1 MEEVED
7 GAGVRGQY
15 GLLHELAFPVQHGSG
30 DGALVDIEADI
41 LDAVHQGVPFVR
53 LGLLLRTAAID
64 YSKGAPFYNAC
75 PRSRAFRDLGDYDVE
90 VVVASGRDWRAHYP
104 SDR

>member
-75 PRSRAFRDLGDYDVE
+75 PHWRRRECAGSRTNGKCR
-90 VVVASGRDWRAHYP
+90 RKWMIRIRP
-104 SDR
+104 SPIL

>member
-75 PRSRAFRDLGDYDVE
+75 PRSRGVRDLGSVLINHS
-90 VVVASGRDWRAHYP
+90 ASVLSITAPGNGFF
-104 SDR
+104 